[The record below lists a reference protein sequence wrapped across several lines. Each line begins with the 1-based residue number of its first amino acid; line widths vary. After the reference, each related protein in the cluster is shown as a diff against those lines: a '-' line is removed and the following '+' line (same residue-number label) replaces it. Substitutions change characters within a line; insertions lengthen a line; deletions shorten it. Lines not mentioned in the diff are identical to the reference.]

1 MPLGWIDFS
10 KKERNKVLSVLDLL
24 TESGTLDELGIS
36 PIRDGFAQL
45 FFPGTST
52 IQTRAKYFMIVPYAL
67 KDLEHSGESNPNHI
81 LRALDEMERECG
93 RILLRGDDTDGVIGG
108 RAMAQN
114 KWVKRTPADIY
125 WAGLRNYGI
134 FMGGNLS
141 LSEYVRAMCAM
152 KNQKTALIRL
162 GNRNDT
168 AEEGNADDKDAGDL
182 FRIQFWKI
190 PTYQDKWIESL
201 RMKLTGDEGRFLKT
215 QIITSFPESMLAY
228 ILRDGLTEVFHCRTF
243 QDLSSLI
250 TAFPYRI
257 QQDYALAYGFSN
269 FLFVLRTVY
278 NIVVSEGKNENAN
291 SQWEDLKP
299 NLKNLA
305 SVDLDSLF
313 GRLGVAKNAFLC
325 NFLKKSR
332 SLMIEENLEGIKTEI
347 KRRERELKQTR
358 AKTLHPGEFDP
369 NSWFGGG
376 QLDYRFG
383 NAKVIVG
390 DIFESEGTYVE
401 SK

>member
-10 KKERNKVLSVLDLL
+10 KNERNKVLSVLDLL
-24 TESGTLDELGIS
+24 TEAGTLDELGIS

-67 KDLEHSGESNPNHI
+67 KDLEYSGESNPNHI

-93 RILLRGDDTDGVIGG
+93 RILLRGDDTDGIIGS
-108 RAMAQN
+108 RAIAQN

-134 FMGGNLS
+134 FTGGNLS
-141 LSEYVRAMCAM
+141 LSEYVRAMCAL
-152 KNQKTALIRL
+152 KNQKTALTRL

-168 AEEGNADDKDAGDL
+168 SEEGNADDKDAGDR

-190 PTYQDKWIESL
+190 PTYQEKWIDSL
-201 RMKLTGDEGRFLKT
+201 SIKLTGDEGGFLKSR
-215 QIITSFPESMLAY
+215 IITSFPESMLAY
-228 ILRDGLTEVFHCRTF
+228 ILKEGMTEVFHCRTF
-243 QDLSSLI
+243 QDLSTLI
-250 TAFPYRI
+250 PIFPYRI
-257 QQDYALAYGFSN
+257 QQDYALAYDFSA
-269 FLFVLRTVY
+269 FLFVLWTVY
-278 NIVVSEGKNENAN
+278 NIIVSDGKNENAN
-291 SQWEDLKP
+291 MRWEDLRP
-299 NLKNLA
+299 DLKKLA
-305 SVDLDSLF
+305 SVDLDSIF
-313 GRLGVAKNAFLC
+313 GRLGVAKNVFLC

-332 SLMIEENLEGIKTEI
+332 SLMLEENLEGIKTEI
-347 KRRERELKQTR
+347 KRRERELKQSR
-358 AKTLHPGEFDP
+358 AKTMHPGEFDP
-369 NSWFGGG
+369 NSWFGGR

-383 NAKVIVG
+383 NAKVIIG
-390 DIFESEGTYVE
+390 DIFESEGTYVK